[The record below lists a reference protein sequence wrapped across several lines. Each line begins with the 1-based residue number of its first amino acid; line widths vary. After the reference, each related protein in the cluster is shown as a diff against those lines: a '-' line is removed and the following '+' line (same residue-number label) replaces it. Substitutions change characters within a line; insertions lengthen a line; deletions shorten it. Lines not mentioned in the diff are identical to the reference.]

1 MAVFYADFP
10 SSLGKEVSAGH
21 HYMLIDSFESTNAI
35 TTGNTKL
42 SSIGL
47 YIPAGSLKTSYTGN
61 YEGKEGGRK
70 AAQIGGSFRG
80 DESFTTGLAKLS
92 TGVKNTLT
100 SIVSGAA
107 DQTGFISA
115 QGFAPNNHMALVYK
129 GPNSFRQH
137 AFTFLFFPKNSSESS
152 KVKQIIDEFK
162 RGTLPRMS
170 GGDASAQT
178 LSDPFFKSPRQ
189 HTIKF
194 CKGAK
199 SVGADGQENPYL
211 FEIGT
216 SVITQMDVNYDPQSV
231 VGFHDDGHPVSISLS
246 LTFQEIELQI
256 SKDNAKAR
264 NLDLSGSVLQAQS
277 SSSQTAAEFTESRT
291 NTAGFLTDGR
301 GF

>member
-21 HYMLIDSFESTNAI
+21 HYMLIDSFESKNAI

-61 YEGKEGGRK
+61 YEGKEGAR
-70 AAQIGGSFRG
+70 AAATISEGTGFSGSF
-80 DESFTTGLAKLS
+80 DITKLATAVVTKIGSTAAAAADS
-92 TGVKNTLT
+92 TGFLSASGLT
-100 SIVSGAA
+100 
-107 DQTGFISA
+107 
-115 QGFAPNNHMALVYK
+115 PNNHMALVYK

-264 NLDLSGSVLQAQS
+264 NLDLSGSVLQAQA